1 MKKIAITAALA
12 ASVFTLSACSSNADD
27 SEVVVE
33 TGGGDI
39 TKEEFYQELK
49 SSNGEQVLQQLVMK
63 EVLANKYD
71 VSDEAVNKELET
83 LKEQYGDQFEMV
95 LQQSGYGSEEEF
107 KEVIRFSLLQEKAAS
122 EDVDI
127 SEEEMKQ
134 YYERMKTE
142 IQASHILVKDEETA
156 KEVKQKLEDGADFGK
171 LASEYSSDGSAQQG
185 GKLGWF
191 GPGKMA
197 PEFEEAAYSLEKGE
211 ISEPVKTQFGYH
223 IIKVTDKR
231 KAEDVKPYKEAKD
244 EIKRTLV
251 SQKVDQA
258 KLQEKMD
265 KLMQEADIN
274 VKIEEYK
281 DLFKQPE
288 AAPAEDSKSGDSEGS
303 SNSEET
309 KTEE

>member
-142 IQASHILVKDEETA
+142 VQASHILVKDEETA

-197 PEFEEAAYSLEKGE
+197 PEFEEAAYNLEKGE

-231 KAEDVKPYKEAKD
+231 EAEDVKPYEEAKD

-281 DLFKQPE
+281 DLFKQ
-288 AAPAEDSKSGDSEGS
+288 DSESGEAEGS
-303 SNSEET
+303 NNSEEN